1 MTINQFA
8 EKYRLKVT
16 KDLCG
21 DAIIQGRLYKDA
33 NISEYNDGLC
43 MCWLTGVRRK
53 QKFNS
58 ILKECTDAGM
68 TVVQEGDDE
77 VIFLFDGSNDR
88 QAKLAI
94 QSVRA
99 RVKKT
104 ISPETKARLVAG
116 LAMAR
121 NLAQKPCIAASPE
134 V

>member
-16 KDLCG
+16 RDSCG
-21 DAIIQGRLYKDA
+21 DAIIQGRLYRDA

-43 MCWLTGVRRK
+43 MCWLTK
-53 QKFNS
+53 DSHAKKFNS
-58 ILKECTDAGM
+58 VKRECIDTGM
-68 TVVQEGDDE
+68 TIVQEGDNE
-77 VIFLFDGSNDR
+77 AIFLFDGANDR

-104 ISPETKARLVAG
+104 ISPETKARLVAA
-116 LAMAR
+116 LANHRQNAPQPTENR
-121 NLAQKPCIAASPE
+121 G
-134 V
+134 